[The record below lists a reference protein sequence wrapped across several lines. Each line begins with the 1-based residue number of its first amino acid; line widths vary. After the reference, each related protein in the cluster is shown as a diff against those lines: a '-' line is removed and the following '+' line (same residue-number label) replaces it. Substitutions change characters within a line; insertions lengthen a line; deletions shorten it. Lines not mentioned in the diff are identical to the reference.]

1 MCFTRQDGKI
11 HRESVEIC
19 IKFVLKLSPQC
30 SSRGNRKR
38 VLWGSSAHNQR
49 CFNPIFFFTRP
60 TKRPFTFSFRGW
72 EEIISSKISNGTKLW
87 NGLLFWKIQSIGGF
101 SSRTKL
107 HIFNIIFKG
116 DSNAILQSNFHTK
129 KSGNLTNYVT
139 LPKIIFPLDTCERIE
154 DNSNQWLTKER
165 VALAWTGTL
174 NTIYLRET
182 FLVTQHSKSGNLVVG
197 REYSL
202 NIFLG
207 GRGRVVSQDVTD
219 SKRGKQLI
227 EGLAPH
233 LQKFSKNI
241 TNIPNIRISQISL
254 LLRWSRQLPLVRGR
268 RWWMRGLKQDQK
280 VRGLRRWHL
289 RTRTQTASTPAQIGC
304 FR

>member
-1 MCFTRQDGKI
+1 MCFTRPGGKI

-38 VLWGSSAHNQR
+38 VLWGSSAHNQCR
-49 CFNPIFFFTRP
+49 FNPIFFFTRP

-72 EEIISSKISNGTKLW
+72 EEIISSKRSNWTKLW

-107 HIFNIIFKG
+107 HIFNIISKG

-139 LPKIIFPLDTCERIE
+139 LPKMIFPLDTCERIE

-197 REYSL
+197 REY
-202 NIFLG
+202 I
-207 GRGRVVSQDVTD
+207 V
-219 SKRGKQLI
+219 I
-227 EGLAPH
+227 
-233 LQKFSKNI
+233 
-241 TNIPNIRISQISL
+241 
-254 LLRWSRQLPLVRGR
+254 
-268 RWWMRGLKQDQK
+268 
-280 VRGLRRWHL
+280 
-289 RTRTQTASTPAQIGC
+289 
-304 FR
+304 